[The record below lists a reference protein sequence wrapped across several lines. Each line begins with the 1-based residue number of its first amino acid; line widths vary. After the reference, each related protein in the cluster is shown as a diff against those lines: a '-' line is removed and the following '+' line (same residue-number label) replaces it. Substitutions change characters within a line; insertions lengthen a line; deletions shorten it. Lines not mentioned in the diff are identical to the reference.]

1 MGMDDHGY
9 RKFILIAEV
18 KRAALVVG
26 Q

>member
-9 RKFILIAEV
+9 RKFILSAEV